1 MFSISRQY
9 ALFLSYFQYCHSVLH
24 PEVPMSVLHF
34 LLREDQ
40 VGDEDIDLQKVGLP
54 PRSIPPES
62 IVTVVT
68 CWWEI

>member
-1 MFSISRQY
+1 
-9 ALFLSYFQYCHSVLH
+9 
-24 PEVPMSVLHF
+24 MSVLHF

-54 PRSIPPES
+54 PPFLPSQS
-62 IVTVVT
+62 IVTVVI

>member
-1 MFSISRQY
+1 
-9 ALFLSYFQYCHSVLH
+9 
-24 PEVPMSVLHF
+24 MSVLHF

-54 PRSIPPES
+54 PCFIPPQS